1 MEINTSSIIDQ
12 QQTATMQQ
20 IQVSLF
26 KKAID
31 MNAQAALTLIGA
43 ALPQT
48 ETNNT
53 TVNNPPNL
61 GQNIDV
67 SA

>member
-1 MEINTSSIIDQ
+1 MEINVSSIIDQ
-12 QQTATMQQ
+12 QQTGIMQQ

-48 ETNNT
+48 EPSNT
-53 TVNNPPNL
+53 ASNNPPNL
-61 GQNIDV
+61 GQNIDTRV
-67 SA
+67 